1 MSSYTRPGGL
11 AADLSFSGI
20 EYTRPLGDKA
30 SFGKAVGQI
39 VWAFGVADGG
49 EVGSP
54 IVRKQYERIDPVGP
68 DLLSV
73 GWAAVRDP
81 EKYVRPYGL
90 AANFVATGQAYSRPD
105 GLVAD
110 FGPRSLTPTLYPA
123 GIDACSAGTPV
134 VWNYSSRVTSGAIP
148 PANGYGI
155 PGVWLYTRY
164 LLPPGAHTQ
173 SFGTQWAS
181 HYLRYLAAVGAGDK
195 TARGTPW
202 VSHSPRE
209 LEPTG
214 VKPPEV
220 MGSHVVGGT
229 RHLFPAGTEM
239 TQWGTR
245 IIPEGQVAYPQGF
258 AGEAGNPGVQ
268 LYTRYLRPDGFATN
282 ADSLRFGY
290 QHAWN
295 LRQYVQQ
302 DYDPNDGLSPPPFG
316 QWTGVENRNKE
327 PGPVGWLSERHG
339 YTSAANKASAMLPG
353 GIAPPAMPA
362 TYAAGSVTHR
372 VRPLQLDGWDST
384 ELPRWAAVFNT
395 ADLLRPGGTS
405 QQAFGQH
412 ALENRSRLY
421 DKVGNFDTLATGTP
435 MVAPAIRGIAF
446 EQRYSIE
453 PPPIAMPGV
462 KLHTRYVEYV
472 SGGDRLG
479 VGEPALNIRWT
490 FIAPRWAF
498 HPPAWIGEPALR
510 NVTPEL
516 RTGGMNHE
524 EFGQAVVRTQWR
536 RVETLEGYMTQWGR
550 PIVRDRRH
558 RVEFVGALPPPNVMP
573 GPVVTKVGGL
583 PDPQNII
590 AGGMGPGIEQV
601 PKPAMNF
608 QSAVPEGLDA
618 LRFGATVVT
627 ANSIRVEPGIWER
640 KMGEPAV
647 GLKDR
652 QVSATGILPVSAVGK
667 PTFSPLTIWAVYEAP
682 GQAKLSHPRDGLHYV
697 DHDPNNNVL
706 LKGPG
711 TATIALK
718 HRVVL
723 PRGFVWPPENTGWPT
738 PSVENK
744 RHYIRAEGFNA
755 ASFGIPSIP
764 GPQSVQQFKAPDT
777 ATVGGASVSRPPYVG
792 PLYVGPVGIAP
803 PTALGHVVEF
813 RNRVRSVSGW
823 HSLAMGASIGGDRPF
838 MWQGL
843 RVGQHVPNIVQG
855 FNAELYGTPWVS
867 LRVRDLPAEG
877 WDSFACEYDLGE
889 FDRRMRV
896 RGTQAQQPPTQ
907 RIGTIGAASSCVGA
921 PSTRMG
927 THYIRPDGNSD
938 QHRKGAPS

>member
-1 MSSYTRPGGL
+1 MEDGGDFVPPEGDAVGLRFRRPYTPPSGAAVGL
-11 AADLSFSGI
+11 GFRYVL
-20 EYTRPLGDKA
+20 YHPPLGNRVGLDFRNPYTSPAGDQVGLNFTNDPDEAPKDDQFTFPPGWH
-30 SFGKAVGQI
+30 SGAVGQPG
-39 VWAFGVADGG
+39 VRNASAFIGVQGWISSN
-49 EVGSP
+49 VGT
-54 IVRKQYERIDPVGP
+54 
-68 DLLSV
+68 
-73 GWAAVRDP
+73 AA
-81 EKYVRPYGL
+81 K
-90 AANFVATGQAYSRPD
+90 A
-105 GLVAD
+105 
-110 FGPRSLTPTLYPA
+110 
-123 GIDACSAGTPV
+123 
-134 VWNYSSRVTSGAIP
+134 WNYSQGVACGAIP
-148 PANGYGI
+148 PRNGYGVHA
-155 PGVWLYTRY
+155 VWLYTRY
-164 LLPPGAHTQ
+164 LVPPGPDAQRH
-173 SFGTQWAS
+173 GTQWAS
-181 HYLRYLAAVGAGDK
+181 HYLRHITSPGAGDALK
-195 TARGTPW
+195 NGTLW
-202 VSHSPRE
+202 VSRSPRT
-209 LEPTG
+209 LEPPG

-229 RHLFPAGTEM
+229 RRIFPVGTEM

-245 IIPEGQVAYPQGF
+245 IIPQGQVIYTAGF
-258 AGEAGNPGVQ
+258 AGQVGDHDVQ
-268 LYTRYLRPDGFATN
+268 LYTRYVRPDGFATN

-295 LRQYVQQ
+295 LRQYLQQ
-302 DYDPNDGLSPPPFG
+302 DYDSNDGLSPPPFG
-316 QWTGVENRNKE
+316 QWTGIENRDKE

-339 YTSAANKASAMLPG
+339 YTSATNKASAMLPG
-353 GIAPPAMPA
+353 GIEPPAMPA
-362 TYAAGSVTHR
+362 TYKAGSVTHQ
-372 VRPLQLDGWDST
+372 VRPLQLDGWDSAD
-384 ELPRWAAVFNT
+384 LPRWAAVFNT

-421 DKVGNFDTLATGTP
+421 DKVGNFDTMAPGTP
-435 MVAPAIRGIAF
+435 MIAPAIRGISF

-453 PPPIAMPGV
+453 PPPLALPDA
-462 KLHTRYVEYV
+462 KLHMRYVEYV

-558 RVEFVGALPPPNVMP
+558 WVEFVGAMPPPNVMP

-608 QSAVPEGLDA
+608 QSAVTEGLDA

-640 KMGEPAV
+640 KMGAPAV
-647 GLKDR
+647 GLKNR
-652 QVSATGILPVSAVGK
+652 QVDAAGIPPTTTVGGPV
-667 PTFSPLTIWAVYEAP
+667 FSPLTIWAVYEAP
-682 GQAKLSHPRDGLHYV
+682 DQAKLAHPNERLHYV
-697 DHDPNNNVL
+697 DHDPISRASI
-706 LKGPG
+706 KGPG
-711 TATIALK
+711 AATIALK
-718 HRVVL
+718 HRVVR
-723 PRGFVWPPENTGWPT
+723 PSGFAWPPENTPWPR
-738 PSVENK
+738 PSVENR

-755 ASFGIPSIP
+755 ASFGVPSVP
-764 GPQSVQQFKAPDT
+764 GLQSAEQFKALD
-777 ATVGGASVSRPPYVG
+777 AAAVGIPALDRPPYVG
-792 PLYVGPVGIAP
+792 PLHVGPAGIAP
-803 PTALGHVVEF
+803 PVALGHVVEF
-813 RNRVRSVSGW
+813 RNRERGVSGW
-823 HSLAMGASIGGDRPF
+823 HSLAMGASMTGDKPF

-843 RVGQHVPNIVQG
+843 RVGQHIPNIVQG

-867 LRVRDLPAEG
+867 LRVRDLPIEG
-877 WDSFACEYDLGE
+877 WDSFVCEYALGE

-896 RGTQAQQPPTQ
+896 RGTPAPQPPTL
-907 RIGTIGAASSCVGA
+907 RIGTAGAASSCVGA
-921 PSTRMG
+921 PSTRIG

-938 QHRKGAPS
+938 QHRKGAPQ